1 MYRLYHNLLLL
12 FIFFCCFNFAFS
24 QDQSLSDGE
33 SAIFKDELLEN
44 LIGIWELTGVVAG
57 DSVVNTFEAR
67 WVLNHQFLQL
77 HYKDVNVPSQYE
89 ALVYVGFNHQ
99 ENRYVVHW
107 LDIFGGSY
115 SEILGFGRRENN
127 SITFVFKSS
136 DSLLH
141 NTFKWFPNQQKWVS
155 YIKQQDQDGKWQS
168 FAIQEIHKKTKRKR

>member
-1 MYRLYHNLLLL
+1 MYRLYLLL
-12 FIFFCCFNFAFS
+12 FIFLCYFNFAFS
-24 QDQSLSDGE
+24 QDQPLSDGE
-33 SAIFKDELLEN
+33 STIFKDELLER

-115 SEILGFGRRENN
+115 SESLGFGRRENN

-141 NTFKWFPNQQKWVS
+141 NTFKWFLAASNS
-155 YIKQQDQDGKWQS
+155 LSSISGGDGS
-168 FAIQEIHKKTKRKR
+168 LENLLSR